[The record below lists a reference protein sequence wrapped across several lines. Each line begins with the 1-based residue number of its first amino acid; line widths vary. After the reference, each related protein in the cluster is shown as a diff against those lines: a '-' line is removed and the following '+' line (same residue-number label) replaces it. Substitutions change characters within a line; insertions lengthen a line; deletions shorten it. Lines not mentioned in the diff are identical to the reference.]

1 MVQSLQIL
9 TSTKDHRLDPY
20 RTITHIGGLNP
31 DGSPWSLSVGEA
43 IDGIRSRQWEFYVLD
58 PTGERTWVHVTVAR
72 DGHEYLK
79 TLDDPGVPRRLLA
92 LPSEIDDDT

>member
-20 RTITHIGGLNP
+20 RTITHIGGFNP
-31 DGSPWSLSVGEA
+31 DGSPWSLSVAEA
-43 IDGIRSRQWEFYVLD
+43 IDGMRSRQWEFYVLD
-58 PTGERTWVHVTVAR
+58 PTGEKAWVHVTVAR

-79 TLDDPGVPRRLLA
+79 ALDDTGVPRRLLA
-92 LPSEIDDDT
+92 LPSEIDYG